1 VETHCVHDHEHDGQ
15 NERYRESDDDARA
28 PAEREEADEQDD
40 CQRFDERVHKLTDCV
55 LNDSRLIGDLLK
67 IESPRYG
74 SHEIGGGATY
84 GRPQLKKICGP
95 RPYDAHAACGL
106 LFLPDHEIRWI
117 GETVGHSPK
126 LAEPKD
132 ATISFDRRLRDS
144 LGAIECPGHAQR
156 HALC

>member
-74 SHEIGGGATY
+74 SHEIGSGATY
-84 GRPQLKKICGP
+84 GRPELKNIGAL
-95 RPYDAHAACGL
+95 RHDDADTDTDCGL
-106 LFLPDHEIRWI
+106 LFLPDDKIRWI
-117 GETVGHSPK
+117 GETVRHGRNV
-126 LAEPKD
+126 AEAED
-132 ATISFDRRLRDS
+132 ATIGFDRRLRDG
-144 LGAIECPGHAQR
+144 LGAI
-156 HALC
+156 

>member
-84 GRPQLKKICGP
+84 GRPELKNICAL
-95 RPYDAHAACGL
+95 RHDDADADCGL

-117 GETVGHSPK
+117 GETLCHNRQVRRPEDP
-126 LAEPKD
+126 A
-132 ATISFDRRLRDS
+132 ISL
-144 LGAIECPGHAQR
+144 
-156 HALC
+156 

>member
-84 GRPQLKKICGP
+84 GPPELKNIGAPRHYHAPAHFGP
-95 RPYDAHAACGL
+95 
-106 LFLPDHEIRWI
+106 LFLPAH
-117 GETVGHSPK
+117 
-126 LAEPKD
+126 
-132 ATISFDRRLRDS
+132 
-144 LGAIECPGHAQR
+144 
-156 HALC
+156 